1 MASSKVA
8 ISLPEQLLRLVDV
21 ECRSRGVSRSEFFRV
36 AVEEL
41 FHRQEERKAV
51 GSYVAGYE
59 RDPES
64 EEEIR
69 EALAAAA
76 AAVTEEPWE

>member
-1 MASSKVA
+1 MATSKVA
-8 ISLPEQLLRLVDV
+8 ISLSEELLRLVDR
-21 ECRSRGVSRSEFFRV
+21 ERRSRGMSRSEFFRV

-41 FHRQEERKAV
+41 FHRQQERKAV

-69 EALAAAA
+69 DALAAAA
-76 AAVTEEPWE
+76 AALTEEPWE